1 MSGEMSR
8 SLKLMLVIQFFQ
20 GFRGGI
26 ISPILA
32 LFIRRQGVSVTQLGL
47 LGTAGMMGWLIF
59 EPLSGVIADRVK
71 KKWMLAFGVM
81 VSTVI
86 YALYPMA
93 GEIWHFGLLAFAM
106 SSVMSFYAISAKS
119 LIAELLPT
127 SGRGRAYGR
136 YLAAIS
142 VGGIAGPFVGGYMAD
157 ALGYSLPFY
166 LSAAVG
172 LISLG
177 GILLLKHDGVVTE
190 VSEKSE
196 EDGGLMS
203 KPVLT
208 IFLVRGLYLFDLVF
222 RQNFLPVYLN
232 ESPAIG
238 ASETEIGAYMS
249 ILRVMSALSQSF
261 LGDVID
267 RVGCRVVIVSSLG
280 LGGLGY
286 LGLLAVRGVFPLYL
300 LGVFQG
306 VFMAAA
312 NMGMMIHLMDVMPA
326 GRTGMVMGLYSEA
339 ENVGGMIAAPSLGYV
354 YDSVGSS
361 YSVLYVVGALMLNA
375 LLSAL
380 LIKKKKATVEV
391 SGEAT

>member
-8 SLKLMLVIQFFQ
+8 SLKLMLVIQLFQ

-59 EPLSGVIADRVK
+59 EPLSGVIADRVQ

-81 VSTVI
+81 ASTVI

-93 GEIWHFGLLAFAM
+93 GEIWHFALLAFAM

-142 VGGIAGPFVGGYMAD
+142 VGGIAGPFVGGYLAD
-157 ALGYSLPFY
+157 ALGYSVPFY
-166 LSAAVG
+166 LSAVVG
-172 LISLG
+172 LVSLG
-177 GILLLKHDGVVTE
+177 GILLLKHDSVAQKT
-190 VSEKSE
+190 SE
-196 EDGGLMS
+196 EPSESGGLTS
-203 KPVLT
+203 KPILT

-222 RQNFLPVYLN
+222 RMNFLPVYLN

-286 LGLLAVRGVFPLYL
+286 LGLIAIRGVFPLYV

-361 YSVLYVVGALMLNA
+361 YSVLYVVGVLMLNA
-375 LLSAL
+375 LVSAL

-391 SGEAT
+391 SGEIT

>member
-8 SLKLMLVIQFFQ
+8 SLKLMLVIQLFQ

-136 YLAAIS
+136 YLAVIS

-190 VSEKSE
+190 VSEKFE

-354 YDSVGSS
+354 YDSVGSA
-361 YSVLYVVGALMLNA
+361 YSVLYVVGALILNA

-380 LIKKKKATVEV
+380 LIKKKRATVEV
-391 SGEAT
+391 SGEIT

>member
-136 YLAAIS
+136 YLAVIS

-190 VSEKSE
+190 VSEKFE

-354 YDSVGSS
+354 YDSVGSA
-361 YSVLYVVGALMLNA
+361 YSVLYVVGALILNA

-380 LIKKKKATVEV
+380 LIKKKRATVEV
-391 SGEAT
+391 SGEIT

>member
-354 YDSVGSS
+354 YDSVGSA
-361 YSVLYVVGALMLNA
+361 YSVLYVVGALILNA

-380 LIKKKKATVEV
+380 LIKKKRATVEV
-391 SGEAT
+391 SGEIT

>member
-8 SLKLMLVIQFFQ
+8 SLKLMLIIQLFQ

-59 EPLSGVIADRVK
+59 EPLSGVIADRVQ

-81 VSTVI
+81 GSTVI

-157 ALGYSLPFY
+157 ALGYSVPFY

-172 LISLG
+172 LVSLG
-177 GILLLKHDGVVTE
+177 GILLLKHDGVAQET
-190 VSEKSE
+190 SEKSSE
-196 EDGGLMS
+196 SGGLMS
-203 KPVLT
+203 RSVLT

-267 RVGCRVVIVSSLG
+267 RVGCRMVIVSSLG

-286 LGLLAVRGVFPLYL
+286 LGLLSLNGVFPLYV

-361 YSVLYVVGALMLNA
+361 YSVLYVVGVLMLNA
-375 LLSAL
+375 LVSAL

-391 SGEAT
+391 SGQIT

>member
-190 VSEKSE
+190 VSEKFE

-354 YDSVGSS
+354 YDSVGSA
-361 YSVLYVVGALMLNA
+361 YSVLYVVGALILNA

-380 LIKKKKATVEV
+380 LIKKKRATVEV
-391 SGEAT
+391 SGEIT

>member
-8 SLKLMLVIQFFQ
+8 SLKLMLVIQLFQ

-59 EPLSGVIADRVK
+59 EPLSGVIADRVQ

-81 VSTVI
+81 ASTVI

-93 GEIWHFGLLAFAM
+93 GEIWHFALLAFAM

-127 SGRGRAYGR
+127 SRRGRAYGR

-142 VGGIAGPFVGGYMAD
+142 VGGIAGPFVGGYLAD
-157 ALGYSLPFY
+157 ALGYSVPFY
-166 LSAAVG
+166 LSAVVG
-172 LISLG
+172 LVSLG
-177 GILLLKHDGVVTE
+177 GILLLKHDGVVKE
-190 VSEKSE
+190 VSEKSR

-222 RQNFLPVYLN
+222 RMNFLPVYLN

-286 LGLLAVRGVFPLYL
+286 LGLLAIRGVFPLYV

-361 YSVLYVVGALMLNA
+361 YSVLYVVGVLMLNA
-375 LLSAL
+375 LVSAL

-391 SGEAT
+391 SGEIT

>member
-172 LISLG
+172 LVSLG

-354 YDSVGSS
+354 YDSVGSA
-361 YSVLYVVGALMLNA
+361 YSVLYVVGALILNA

-380 LIKKKKATVEV
+380 LIKKKRATVEV
-391 SGEAT
+391 SGEIT

>member
-1 MSGEMSR
+1 MSGETSR
-8 SLKLMLVIQFFQ
+8 SLKLLLAVQLFQ

-71 KKWMLAFGVM
+71 KKYMLAFGV
-81 VSTVI
+81 VSSTAI

-93 GEIWHFGLLAFAM
+93 GEIWHFALLAFAM
-106 SSVMSFYAISAKS
+106 SSVMSFYAISVKS
-119 LIAELLPT
+119 LTAELLPT

-136 YLAAIS
+136 FLAAIS
-142 VGGIAGPFVGGYMAD
+142 IGGIAGPVVGGYMAD
-157 ALGYSLPFY
+157 ALGYSIPFY

-172 LISLG
+172 LFSLV
-177 GILLLKHDGVVTE
+177 GIALLKHDGVVQGASE
-190 VSEKSE
+190 VSK
-196 EDGGLMS
+196 EDGRIMS

-222 RQNFLPVYLN
+222 RMNFLPVYLN

-267 RVGCRVVIVSSLG
+267 RVGCKVVIVSSLG
-280 LGGLGY
+280 FGGLGY
-286 LGLLAVRGVFPLYL
+286 LGLLALNGVFPLYL

-306 VFMAAA
+306 VVMAAA

-361 YSVLYVVGALMLNA
+361 YSVLYVVGMLMVNA
-375 LLSAL
+375 VISAI
-380 LIKKKKATVEV
+380 LIKKKRATVQV
-391 SGEAT
+391 DGEIT

>member
-1 MSGEMSR
+1 
-8 SLKLMLVIQFFQ
+8 MLVIQFFQ

-81 VSTVI
+81 TSTVI

-172 LISLG
+172 LVSLG

>member
-8 SLKLMLVIQFFQ
+8 SLKLLLVVQLFQ

-59 EPLSGVIADRVK
+59 EPLSGVIADRVQ

-81 VSTVI
+81 ASTVI

-93 GEIWHFGLLAFAM
+93 GEIWHFALLAFAM
-106 SSVMSFYAISAKS
+106 SSVMSFYAISVKS
-119 LIAELLPT
+119 LTAELLPT

-136 YLAAIS
+136 YLAGIS
-142 VGGIAGPFVGGYMAD
+142 IGGIAGPFVGGYMAD

-172 LISLG
+172 LVSLG
-177 GILLLKHDGVVTE
+177 GILLLKYDGVAQETSGE
-190 VSEKSE
+190 SSES
-196 EDGGLMS
+196 GGLTS

-267 RVGCRVVIVSSLG
+267 KVGCRVVIVSSLG

-286 LGLLAVRGVFPLYL
+286 LGLLAIRGVFPLYM

-354 YDSVGSS
+354 YDSVGSA
-361 YSVLYVVGALMLNA
+361 YSVLYVVWALILNA

-380 LIKKKKATVEV
+380 LIKKKRATVEV
-391 SGEAT
+391 SGEIT

>member
-1 MSGEMSR
+1 LSGEMSR
-8 SLKLMLVIQFFQ
+8 SLKLLLVVQLFQ

-71 KKWMLAFGVM
+71 KKYMLAFGV
-81 VSTVI
+81 VASTAI

-93 GEIWHFGLLAFAM
+93 GEIWHFALLAFAM
-106 SSVMSFYAISAKS
+106 SSVMSFYAISIKS
-119 LIAELLPT
+119 LTAELLPT

-136 YLAAIS
+136 FLAAIS
-142 VGGIAGPFVGGYMAD
+142 IGGIAGPFVGGYLAD

-166 LSAAVG
+166 LAAAVG
-172 LISLG
+172 LVSLV
-177 GILLLKHDGVVTE
+177 GIFLLKHDGVSQE
-190 VSEKSE
+190 APEEMSE
-196 EDGGLMS
+196 GGGIAS

-267 RVGCRVVIVSSLG
+267 RIGCRVVIVSSLG

-286 LGLLAVRGVFPLYL
+286 LGLLALNGVLPLYL

-354 YDSVGSS
+354 YDSLGSS
-361 YSVLYVVGALMLNA
+361 YSVLYVVGMLMLNA
-375 LLSAL
+375 VISAI
-380 LIKKKKATVEV
+380 LIKKKKAAESLTRSVE
-391 SGEAT
+391 

>member
-1 MSGEMSR
+1 LSGEMSR
-8 SLKLMLVIQFFQ
+8 SLKLMLVIQLFQ

-59 EPLSGVIADRVK
+59 EPLSGVIADRVQ

-81 VSTVI
+81 ASTVI

-142 VGGIAGPFVGGYMAD
+142 VGGIAGPFVGGYLAD
-157 ALGYSLPFY
+157 ALGYSVPFY
-166 LSAAVG
+166 LSAVVG
-172 LISLG
+172 LVSLG
-177 GILLLKHDGVVTE
+177 GILLLKHDGAVKE
-190 VSEKSE
+190 VSEKSR
-196 EDGGLMS
+196 EDGGLTS

-222 RQNFLPVYLN
+222 RMNFLPVYLN
-232 ESPAIG
+232 ESPTIG

-286 LGLLAVRGVFPLYL
+286 LGLLAIRGVFPLYV

-361 YSVLYVVGALMLNA
+361 YSVLYVVGVLMLNA
-375 LLSAL
+375 LVSAL

-391 SGEAT
+391 SGEIT

>member
-1 MSGEMSR
+1 LSGEMPR
-8 SLKLMLVIQFFQ
+8 SLKMLLVVQLFQ

-26 ISPILA
+26 ISPILS

-47 LGTAGMMGWLIF
+47 LGTAGMVGWLIF
-59 EPLSGVIADRVK
+59 EPLSGVIADRVRK
-71 KKWMLAFGVM
+71 KYMLAFGV
-81 VSTVI
+81 VASTVI
-86 YALYPMA
+86 YALYPLA
-93 GEIWHFGLLAFAM
+93 SEIWHFALLAFAM
-106 SSVMSFYAISAKS
+106 SSVMSFYAISVKS
-119 LIAELLPT
+119 LTAELLPI

-142 VGGIAGPFVGGYMAD
+142 IGGIAGPFVGGYLAD
-157 ALGYSLPFY
+157 SLGYSLPFY

-172 LISLG
+172 LVSLG
-177 GILLLKHDGVVTE
+177 GIALLKHDGVAPE
-190 VSEKSE
+190 ASEASNG
-196 EDGGLMS
+196 DGRIMS
-203 KPVLT
+203 RPVLT

-232 ESPAIG
+232 ESPSIS

-261 LGDVID
+261 LGEVID
-267 RVGCRVVIVSSLG
+267 RVGCRFVIVSSLG

-286 LGLLAVRGVFPLYL
+286 LGLLALNGVMPLYL

-339 ENVGGMIAAPSLGYV
+339 ENVGGMIAAPSLGYI
-354 YDSVGSS
+354 YDSVGSA
-361 YSVLYVVGALMLNA
+361 YSVLYVVGMLMLNA
-375 LLSAL
+375 VISAL
-380 LIKKKKATVEV
+380 LIKKKKVAV
-391 SGEAT
+391 